1 MADNPRLAALKAKL
15 IAECERLLD
24 KPGAMLR
31 REAVFDDQADKL
43 YDQLMD
49 ADDIVD
55 DPDAA
60 ATDFRSELSRRFAPA
75 PPARQNRPPVSST
88 ARPASGSGKPREPV
102 PLHLLT
108 SPYRF
113 VELNDKVVMAE
124 PPSPLFQ
131 PLPGGFT
138 GRISVEWAVET
149 PMLIGSEKDG
159 LSRPLRLPD
168 GRYAIPGATLR
179 GMVRASAEI
188 VAGARL
194 SQINGHHRY
203 GVRDFTHPLVRP
215 PEDEKKSLLHADRVK
230 AGWLHYDEVSGDA
243 HITPCATWR
252 RITHDDLR
260 ELLKLPA
267 QSDQYQWRARWLATR
282 MVDRYAAAGFKITGG
297 RAPLIDFDTAPVLM
311 FNRTGTGPADGIAT
325 VSATGAPG
333 RLVFSNRS
341 PAAPNGEIIRQAEIR
356 GGAGQPKKN
365 EYVFFDDPAAK
376 DFKVDAKAWDRFWLI
391 NTKPARR
398 RREPD
403 GSLAVL
409 WPTLKAG
416 GKVPVFYVQ
425 EKDGNPETL
434 QLGLTRFFKI
444 AHSHSVRDLL
454 DKERGQPHKQP
465 AAPAAF
471 KPDLVESLFGHVL
484 EADDFTP
491 AAPKG
496 QSVACKGRVAFG
508 FAYLENAGDAEE
520 TGTIRTVMGA
530 PRASFAPF
538 YLAGRIK
545 DYSHPEARL
554 AGRKRYV
561 PRFRPQD
568 LASAPKRLVASLT
581 HQVSRLGRNA
591 EQLNEIGCD
600 LRLLR
605 HKRDGGE
612 LVFRSDI
619 RVRNVTAVE
628 LGLLLW
634 VLTHGGDPAK
644 PYRHQIGRAKPF
656 GAGQVLVRGLHLSL
670 QPHDPAD
677 RSLMQTPDA
686 AERAGASGEGW
697 TDGTLSLRPFLK
709 AFETFMAQ
717 HWTNWPHVRPVTQW
731 LRSCRPDWGAEQ
743 VGQRPEPEGRFSYPA
758 LNEFNIIRKS
768 VKMDNKKADPTQ
780 DTPSNFLSAG
790 ENIHHNISYL
800 RIYATKIIN
809 QED

>member
-1 MADNPRLAALKAKL
+1 MAEDPRLATLKAKL
-15 IAECERLLD
+15 IAACERLLD
-24 KPGAMLR
+24 EPGAKLR
-31 REAVFDDQADKL
+31 REVIFDDLADKL

-49 ADDIVD
+49 AGDAVD
-55 DPDAA
+55 DPDAT
-60 ATDFRSELSRRFAPA
+60 ATEFRSELSRLFAPA
-75 PPARQNRPPVSST
+75 PQARLGKQSASSV
-88 ARPASGSGKPREPV
+88 ARLPTGSGKPREPV

-113 VELNDKVVMAE
+113 VKLNDKVVVAE
-124 PPSPLFQ
+124 TPQ
-131 PLPGGFT
+131 PLCQPRPGGFT
-138 GRISVEWAVET
+138 GRINVEWAVET
-149 PMLIGSEKDG
+149 PMLIGEEKDE

-203 GVRDFTHPLVRP
+203 GLRDFTHPLVRP

-230 AGWLHYDEVSGDA
+230 AGWLRYDEASGEA
-243 HITPCATWR
+243 HITPCASWR
-252 RITHDDLR
+252 RIAHDDLR
-260 ELLKLPA
+260 GLLKVTA
-267 QSDQYQWRARWLATR
+267 ESDQYRWRARWLATP
-282 MVDRYAAAGFKITGG
+282 MVDRYAAAGFKIVGG
-297 RAPLIDFDTAPVLM
+297 RAPRIDFDTAPVLI
-311 FNRTGTGPADGIAT
+311 FHRTGTGPSDGVAKPN
-325 VSATGAPG
+325 AAGEPG

-341 PAAPNGEIIRQAEIR
+341 PAAPPAEIIRQAEAR

-365 EYVFFDDPAAK
+365 EYVFFVDPMAQP
-376 DFKVDAKAWDRFWLI
+376 FKVDAKAWDRFWLI

-409 WPTLKAG
+409 WSTLKAG

-425 EKDGNPETL
+425 EKDGSPETL

-444 AHSHSVRDLL
+444 AHAHSVRDLL
-454 DKERGQPHKQP
+454 DKERGQPHAQP
-465 AAPAAF
+465 AAPGAF

-484 EADDFTP
+484 EADDFSP
-491 AAPKG
+491 SAPNG
-496 QSVACKGRVAFG
+496 QSVARKGRVAFG
-508 FAYLENAGDAEE
+508 FAYLDNSCEAEE

-561 PRFRPQD
+561 PRFRSQD
-568 LASAPKRLVASLT
+568 LASAPARLVASLT
-581 HQVSRLGRNA
+581 HQVSRLGRTS
-591 EQLNEIGCD
+591 EQLNEIGSD

-605 HKRDGGE
+605 HQRDGGE
-612 LVFRSDI
+612 LTFRSDI
-619 RVRNVTAVE
+619 RIQNVSPVE

-656 GAGQVLVRGLHLSL
+656 GAGQVRVRALRLTL
-670 QPHDPAD
+670 QPHDPAGP
-677 RSLMQTPDA
+677 SLLQPPDA
-686 AERAGASGEGW
+686 TERPGTGGEGW
-697 TDGTLSLRPFLK
+697 TDGTLSLRPFLS
-709 AFETFMAQ
+709 AFGAFMARN
-717 HWTNWPHVRPVTQW
+717 WTGWPNVRPVTQW

-743 VGQRPEPEGRFSYPA
+743 VGQRPEPEGRFSYPE
-758 LNEFNIIRKS
+758 LKEFNIIRRV
-768 VKMDNKKADPTQ
+768 VKMDNKPTEPHP
-780 DTPSNFLSAG
+780 DNPVSLLG
-790 ENIHHNISYL
+790 VPI
-800 RIYATKIIN
+800 K
-809 QED
+809 